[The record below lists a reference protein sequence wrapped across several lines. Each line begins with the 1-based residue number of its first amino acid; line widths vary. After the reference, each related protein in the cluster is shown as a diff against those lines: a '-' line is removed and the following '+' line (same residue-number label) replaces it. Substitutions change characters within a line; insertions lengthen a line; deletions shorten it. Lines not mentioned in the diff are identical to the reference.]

1 MGLGAAFA
9 LTRAL
14 ERLVYGV
21 STTDPFTFV
30 SLPLLLGVVA
40 FLASLWPALRA
51 TRVDPLEA
59 LRMD

>member
-1 MGLGAAFA
+1 M
-9 LTRAL
+9 TRAL

-21 STTDPFTFV
+21 STTDPATFV
-30 SLPLLLGVVA
+30 AMPVLLGLVA
-40 FLASLWPALRA
+40 FLAGLLPALRA